1 MKNSVPPKPLSLS
14 VSAFIRSR
22 RGNCLLL
29 QRSGLSKHFAG
40 CWETPGGKPDPRE
53 SFDQALVREVR
64 EETGLEVQLDGV
76 VGASEFEL
84 EKIRVVVL
92 YMGAH
97 VIGGRFR
104 LSGEHSGRKWLAVR
118 KFASVPLTPALQ
130 RLMDTVRLR

>member
-1 MKNSVPPKPLSLS
+1 MPPKPLSLS
-14 VSAFIRSR
+14 VSAFVRSR

-29 QRSGLSKHFAG
+29 RRSGLSKHWAG
-40 CWETPGGKPDPRE
+40 CWETPGGKPNPGE
-53 SFDQALVREVR
+53 SFDRALVREVH
-64 EETGLEVQLDGV
+64 EETGLRVCLDGV

-97 VIGGRFR
+97 IIGGRFH
-104 LSGEHSGRKWLAVR
+104 LSDEHSGRKWLAVR
-118 KFASVPLTPALQ
+118 EFRSLPLTPALR